1 MEAGLLCAGA
11 CWAWSAMPPANR
23 SGKLV
28 ERVVLFAVMLLL
40 VVPVETEPAVFVV
53 GAIALRLLPRKGG

>member
-1 MEAGLLCAGA
+1 
-11 CWAWSAMPPANR
+11 MPPANR

-28 ERVVLFAVMLLL
+28 ERVVLIAVMLLL

-53 GAIALRLLPRKGG
+53 GAIALRLLPRKSG